1 MFGLT
6 SDEEVG
12 ATHAAWQAR
21 IHPEDLPVVL
31 AKVRAYQENPSERL
45 ECEYR
50 VRHRSGVWIWVLD
63 RGRWLGDTGRQLM
76 VGTLLDI
83 SSRKEMEQ
91 RLLRMAITDPLTGLS
106 NRRAFNERLQL
117 EWARLK
123 RSPEIQA
130 ALVLCDIDHFKRIND
145 TYGHGCGDEVLKH
158 FASRLREHVR
168 ATDMAARIGGEEFA
182 VLLEAAS
189 IEDAQVWAERF
200 RQDTAATAVV
210 CGEVSISYSAS
221 MGGSPC
227 PPFALCRAGDAAG
240 GQRALPGKKT
250 RVQPSCGCTSIS
262 ELRGVAMKEKQAD
275 PIKTFR
281 AQWAVMTFY
290 ERFEQVIALAL
301 SAIIAVIIVVS
312 LLQLISIV
320 FSLLIIDAF
329 NPLDHK
335 VFQTVF
341 GMIMTLL
348 IAMEFKHSIV
358 RVALRRDSIIQVK
371 TVILI
376 GLIALA
382 RKFVILDPETGP
394 AKVAALAGATLALGA
409 TYWLLRE
416 RDDRTAGESSDD
428 QS

>member
-1 MFGLT
+1 
-6 SDEEVG
+6 
-12 ATHAAWQAR
+12 
-21 IHPEDLPVVL
+21 
-31 AKVRAYQENPSERL
+31 
-45 ECEYR
+45 
-50 VRHRSGVWIWVLD
+50 
-63 RGRWLGDTGRQLM
+63 
-76 VGTLLDI
+76 
-83 SSRKEMEQ
+83 
-91 RLLRMAITDPLTGLS
+91 
-106 NRRAFNERLQL
+106 
-117 EWARLK
+117 
-123 RSPEIQA
+123 
-130 ALVLCDIDHFKRIND
+130 
-145 TYGHGCGDEVLKH
+145 
-158 FASRLREHVR
+158 
-168 ATDMAARIGGEEFA
+168 
-182 VLLEAAS
+182 
-189 IEDAQVWAERF
+189 
-200 RQDTAATAVV
+200 
-210 CGEVSISYSAS
+210 
-221 MGGSPC
+221 
-227 PPFALCRAGDAAG
+227 
-240 GQRALPGKKT
+240 
-250 RVQPSCGCTSIS
+250 
-262 ELRGVAMKEKQAD
+262 MKEKQAD

-358 RVALRRDSIIQVK
+358 RVALRRDSIIQV
-371 TVILI
+371 